1 MHNLVISVLL
11 AVLLLASIAV
21 LPVRA
26 QDKPAT
32 AVGGKLEVELN
43 TTNQL
48 SDACRI
54 ALVVKN
60 GMRQSIESLVIELVL
75 FGKDGKVLRLLSAS
89 VGAMPVSKTRLKQYD
104 VQDVKCES
112 IGRVL
117 LNGLTSCEG
126 ENLTAKIC
134 TAATRTSSR
143 TTTPLDY

>member
-1 MHNLVISVLL
+1 MHKLMISVLL
-11 AVLLLASIAV
+11 AVLFHASIAA

-43 TTNQL
+43 ATNQL

-60 GMRQSIESLVIELVL
+60 GMRESIESLVLELVL

-117 LNGLTSCEG
+117 LNDLTSCEG
-126 ENLTAKIC
+126 ENLAPKVC
-134 TAATRTSSR
+134 TAATQTSSR